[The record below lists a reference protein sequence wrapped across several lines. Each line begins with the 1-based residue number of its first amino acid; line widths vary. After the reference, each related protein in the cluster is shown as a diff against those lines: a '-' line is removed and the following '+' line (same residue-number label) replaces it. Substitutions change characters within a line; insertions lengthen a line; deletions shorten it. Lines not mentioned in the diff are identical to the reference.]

1 MKLGIY
7 GGTFDPIHVGHLIL
21 AEQTREIL
29 ALDRVLFMPA
39 AQPPHKITAPISP
52 AELRYQMLQ
61 LALQANPGFESSR
74 LEIDRPGLSY
84 TIVTILEIKA
94 QSGLSKTQIFLFIGA
109 DSLLEIHKWYQPE
122 RIFEASQVV
131 VFPRP
136 GVDLAQARP
145 AFRQQALCLNTPLF
159 DISSRQIRAMVKA
172 GQSIRYLV
180 PEPVRQFI
188 LEQQLYR
195 D

>member
-1 MKLGIY
+1 VKLGIY

-29 ALDRVLFMPA
+29 ALDRVLFVPA
-39 AQPPHKITAPISP
+39 ANPPHKIASQISP

-61 LALQANPGFESSR
+61 LSIQANPVFESSR
-74 LEIDRPGLSY
+74 IEIDRAGLSY
-84 TIVTILEIKA
+84 TIDTIQEIKV
-94 QSGLSKTQIFLFIGA
+94 QLRLVKTQIFLFIGA
-109 DSLLEIHKWYQPE
+109 DSLVEIHNWYQPE
-122 RIFEASQVV
+122 RIFEECQVI

-136 GVDLAQARP
+136 GIDLTNSRP
-145 AFRQQALCLNTPLF
+145 VFRQQALCLNTPLF
-159 DISSRQIRAMVKA
+159 DISSSQIRALVKA

-180 PEPVRQFI
+180 TEPVRQFI
-188 LEQQLYR
+188 VTQKLYH